1 MSQPSAKKNWCG
13 TLYDLDFEETF
24 KTWGPDG
31 EKSLCTYMVWE
42 NELCPTTGRKHLQF
56 YMAFKQPYRLT
67 ALKKLHPTCKWIAC
81 DGTAAEN
88 RVYCTK
94 NQRLGIPDT
103 IVVELGNIEDVCG
116 PKHNGGADRGRKDL
130 EDFKDAV
137 KGGMLNMRQ
146 LREEH
151 TCVFAK
157 YGAFVRAY
165 VQDHQPTYTVDP
177 HYLNSWQE
185 ALNEKLVVEPDDR
198 RIIFVVDPKGNS
210 GKTWFAKYYMSLHPN
225 NTQVMK
231 SAKYLDMAYNLE
243 CTSRHVFINC
253 SRQQTEFLNYDFMES
268 IKDGMVFSTKYEPIN
283 KKMNKCHVVVL
294 MNQMPDMEKLTQDRY
309 DILNVS
315 DYKDVLP
322 SAERPAK
329 RRRPN
334 LELPLVPVASVD
346 HAGLFPVPCNEP
358 QNGVVGGPGMSADFE
373 PPNGVVGGPGM
384 SCAPTLIYV
393 PPVPEPGPEKPAPDI
408 FYVDSDSDSDT
419 DTDSDTDSDDD
430 DVKSECES
438 EDLCAS
444 DGGSITLEDLLA
456 DCDSLPAQEVD
467 SYERHLPTRSRLNA
481 ILDESDDDSDEDD
494 EAEYEEDQFYAES
507 DGECCIDLTLE

>member
-1 MSQPSAKKNWCG
+1 
-13 TLYDLDFEETF
+13 
-24 KTWGPDG
+24 
-31 EKSLCTYMVWE
+31 
-42 NELCPTTGRKHLQF
+42 
-56 YMAFKQPYRLT
+56 
-67 ALKKLHPTCKWIAC
+67 
-81 DGTAAEN
+81 
-88 RVYCTK
+88 
-94 NQRLGIPDT
+94 
-103 IVVELGNIEDVCG
+103 
-116 PKHNGGADRGRKDL
+116 
-130 EDFKDAV
+130 
-137 KGGMLNMRQ
+137 
-146 LREEH
+146 
-151 TCVFAK
+151 
-157 YGAFVRAY
+157 
-165 VQDHQPTYTVDP
+165 
-177 HYLNSWQE
+177 
-185 ALNEKLVVEPDDR
+185 
-198 RIIFVVDPKGNS
+198 
-210 GKTWFAKYYMSLHPN
+210 
-225 NTQVMK
+225 
-231 SAKYLDMAYNLE
+231 
-243 CTSRHVFINC
+243 
-253 SRQQTEFLNYDFMES
+253 
-268 IKDGMVFSTKYEPIN
+268 
-283 KKMNKCHVVVL
+283 
-294 MNQMPDMEKLTQDRY
+294 MEKLTQDRY

-334 LELPLVPVASVD
+334 LDA
-346 HAGLFPVPCNEP
+346 PCNEP

-373 PPNGVVGGPGM
+373 PPVRSVQ
-384 SCAPTLIYV
+384 CAPTLIYV